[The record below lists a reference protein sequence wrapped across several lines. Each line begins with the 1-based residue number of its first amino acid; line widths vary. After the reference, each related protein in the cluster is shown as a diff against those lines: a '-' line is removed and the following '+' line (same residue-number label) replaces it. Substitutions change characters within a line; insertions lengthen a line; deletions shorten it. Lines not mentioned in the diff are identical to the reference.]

1 MTSAAGMA
9 AISYWDGEWRDG
21 AAPLI
26 GPNDHAFFMASV
38 VFDGARAFAGHT
50 PDLDRHCARVLDSA
64 RGLLL
69 APDLSVEAVTALCR
83 EGVARFPAS
92 AELYIRPM
100 FFAMRGFVLPEPD
113 STRFVLAISP
123 MPMPEPGELA
133 VCFSSFRRPARDA
146 APTDTKAACLYPN
159 MQRALAEAKA
169 KGFQNAITKDPSGNI
184 AELATANL
192 WIARDGVALTP
203 VCNGTFLNGI
213 TRQRVIQLLRDD
225 GVQVEETTLTEADI
239 MTADEVFTTGN
250 YGKVLPITRV
260 EQRSLQPGPVYR
272 RARQLYWDFAATDT

>member
-1 MTSAAGMA
+1 MTT

-21 AAPLI
+21 ATPLI
-26 GPNDHAFFMASV
+26 GPHDHAFFMASV
-38 VFDGARAFAGHT
+38 VFDGARAFDGRT

-69 APDLSVEAVTALCR
+69 EPQLSPDAIVALCR
-83 EGVARFPAS
+83 EGVARFTKGD
-92 AELYIRPM
+92 ELYIRPM

-113 STRFVLAISP
+113 STRFVLALHTLA
-123 MPMPEPGELA
+123 MPTPGEFA
-133 VCFSSFRRPARDA
+133 VCFSSYRRPARDA

-159 MQRALAEAKA
+159 MQRALAEAQRR
-169 KGFQNAITKDPSGNI
+169 GFQNAITSDPSGNI

-192 WIARDGVALTP
+192 WIAKDGVALTP

-213 TRQRVIQLLRDD
+213 TRQRVMQLLRAD
-225 GVQVEETTLTEADI
+225 GVRVEETTLTAGDI
-239 MTADEVFTTGN
+239 MAADEVFTTGN

-260 EQRSLQPGPVYR
+260 EDKAFGVGPVYR
-272 RARQLYWDFAATDT
+272 RARELYWDFAAADS